1 MILVSGGNGNIGK
14 ALCME
19 LCRRGFEVLS
29 IGRRASDQQSYP
41 HVPCDIT
48 LMDDLDRLFVKHH
61 IDRIVHLAGLTNTA
75 ALNDPKLAVEINVN
89 GSLNLMKKA
98 VEYDIPFIYGSSVNA
113 IGLPQ
118 IDVPVK
124 EDDVCVPQEF
134 YGWTKR
140 FVEETGIALSKAE
153 GLRFTAL
160 RIPTVL
166 GEGQGSVNTPWRETC
181 FTRIGKGGELNI
193 NYHSDVRIPVV
204 HIDDLIEMI
213 CAVLL
218 TDQERK
224 PIYNLPCEE
233 INIGRFAK
241 TLMEIDPSLKVKTG
255 ERKPKGM
262 CSRID
267 SSLFRKDY
275 PIQIQTVKERLIE
288 AKKNN
293 EVL

>member
-14 ALCME
+14 ALCKE

-29 IGRRASDQQSYP
+29 IGRRPSDRQSYP
-41 HVPCDIT
+41 HVSCDIT
-48 LMDDLDRLFVKHH
+48 GTDDLDRLFAKHR
-61 IDRIVHLAGLTNTA
+61 IDQIVHLAGLTNTA
-75 ALNDPKLAVEINVN
+75 ALNNPELAVEINVN

-118 IDVPVK
+118 IDSPVK

-140 FVEETGIALSKAE
+140 FVEETGIALSRAE

-181 FTRIGKGGELNI
+181 FTRIGKGGELDI
-193 NYHSDVRIPVV
+193 SYHSDVCIPVV

-213 CAVLL
+213 CAVMF

-224 PIYNLPCEE
+224 PVYNLPCEE
-233 INIGRFAK
+233 INIGRFAE
-241 TLMEIDPSLKVKTG
+241 TLMEIDPSLIVKTG

-288 AKKNN
+288 AKKKN